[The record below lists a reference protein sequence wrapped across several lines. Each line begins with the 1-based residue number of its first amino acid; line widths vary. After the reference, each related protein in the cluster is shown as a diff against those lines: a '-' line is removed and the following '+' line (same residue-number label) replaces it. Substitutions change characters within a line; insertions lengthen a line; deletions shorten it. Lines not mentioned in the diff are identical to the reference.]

1 LRLRAVQ
8 VLRPYPYRGEIMKIL
23 ISGLGSIGRRHFR
36 NLVALGEK
44 DIVLYRTNKATLPDD
59 ELAGYPVETDLA
71 EALKKHKP
79 DAVIVSNPTALH
91 LDIAIPAAEAGCAI
105 LLEKPISHS
114 MERLNVLQAAIQKS
128 GAKVMVAFQF
138 RFHPGLVQAKKW
150 LSSGEI
156 GRIIS
161 AHVHFGEYLPAWHPW
176 EDYRKGYAARADMGG
191 GVVLTQCH
199 SLDYLPWLV
208 GKVDKVWGFTAKLS
222 DLEVDVEDTAKI
234 GIRFESGAL
243 GSLHLD
249 YNQQPPAHRFEIIGT
264 KGSLKWDLSDGATRI
279 YRASAESL
287 QTSTGMGIKAG
298 GEWET
303 YPLPDGWERNVMFL
317 EQMKHFVAMAKERAE
332 PACTLEEGIAVM
344 KLIAAVHESQQTG
357 QLASMK

>member
-1 LRLRAVQ
+1 MDV
-8 VLRPYPYRGEIMKIL
+8 
-23 ISGLGSIGRRHFR
+23 
-36 NLVALGEK
+36 
-44 DIVLYRTNKATLPDD
+44 
-59 ELAGYPVETDLA
+59 
-71 EALKKHKP
+71 
-79 DAVIVSNPTALH
+79 
-91 LDIAIPAAEAGCAI
+91 AIPAAEAGCAI
-105 LLEKPISHS
+105 LLEKPLSHS
-114 MERLNVLQAAIQKS
+114 LERLDTLQATVQKS
-128 GAKVMVAFQF
+128 GSRVMVAFQF

-150 LSSGEI
+150 LTNGEI

-176 EDYRKGYAARADMGG
+176 EDYRQGYAARADMGG

-264 KGSLKWDLSDGATRI
+264 KGSLKWDLADGATRV

-303 YPLPDGWERNVMFL
+303 YPLPEGWERNVMFL
-317 EQMKHFVAMAKERAE
+317 EQMKHFVAMVKGQAE
-332 PACTLEEGIAVM
+332 PACTLDEGIAAM
-344 KLIAAVHESQQTG
+344 KLIAAVHESQRTG
-357 QLASMK
+357 QLAALG